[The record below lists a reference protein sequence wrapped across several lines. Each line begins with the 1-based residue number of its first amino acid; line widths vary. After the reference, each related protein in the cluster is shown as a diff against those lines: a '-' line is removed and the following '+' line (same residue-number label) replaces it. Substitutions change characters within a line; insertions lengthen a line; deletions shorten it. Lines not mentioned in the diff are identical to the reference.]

1 MQETVLAIIEMIGI
15 ALLLSVLYL
24 VPLLVLALFRKACFA
39 VLKRNFIGY
48 FSNPTGYVF
57 LCAFVLLTSVAAF
70 WPHRFFT
77 SNMATLD
84 QLNLVLPYIM
94 LIFIPAITMSVWAEE
109 RREGTDELLL
119 TIPAGDFDIALGKYL
134 AATSIFT
141 ASLLYSMLANFFVL
155 NWLALGGTDIGLF
168 LTTYLGYWFMGL
180 AMLAIGMVASFLTRN
195 LTVGFILGAAFN
207 APLAFAAKADV
218 IIPNTNVAQAI
229 SHWSLSHHFESFGRG
244 VVSIASV
251 SYFLLIAVVGFY
263 VCLVLIGRRHW
274 MSGSHGAFR
283 GLLHAIA
290 IVSLV
295 GIFAGVTLI
304 FRYHDVV
311 RVDATSERIASLS
324 PDTLTRIDELNLE
337 RPVYVEAYLS
347 QTLPDQ
353 FVKTKYDIISLLEEF
368 RARAGDKVIVNIH
381 DDLEP
386 FSEEA
391 RQAELRYGIRP
402 VPVRTE
408 THGAYADEQIYLA
421 AVFSCGLE
429 RVVVPFIGPGA
440 SVEYE
445 LVRSLC
451 TVARQSGSGENQ
463 GAPSRKSLGVLLTDA
478 QMQGGIDFSQLPNI
492 ARIPQQAILD
502 ELEKQYKIDFVDP
515 NKPIET
521 DEYDVLL
528 VVQPSSL
535 TQPQLE
541 NLIAAIRAGQ
551 RTALFEDPA
560 PLLIRGAP
568 ATDEPKRQQPGMM
581 GMAPPEQKGNIE
593 ALWRMLGIRLV
604 RASQGMRQPAS
615 RPGQGDEIVW
625 QPFTAAVW
633 QSYNPYPRVRE
644 FPESVVFANVNAE
657 GGEGTFNSLQPAVSG
672 LYEVAFM
679 APGALDERADSDK
692 SDEAK
697 KLVVTPLVRLGTD
710 TSILSM
716 ERLRSGGASAS
727 VLLKEITDPKD
738 DRIQRIPLRPED
750 EKFFAEAGRLK
761 TGEDYVLAARIQS
774 EELVDKTSAD
784 SGDSPAGIDVIVVSD
799 IDVLD
804 RLWISV
810 RNVPDRDLNFQFQ
823 NVALVLNLLDV
834 LAGDERFV
842 NIRKRQAN
850 YASLRLIEDRVRVAE
865 TRTVEEIDAFEQE
878 INELR
883 SEAATKRKENE
894 ARLQAEVDEL
904 ERAGQLD
911 SRRMRE
917 ARQKLEWQQ
926 QRNKEEAENEGER
939 LVRRLREN
947 LLQNRREL
955 ELDKLS
961 IQNQIKVLAV
971 MFPPIA
977 PLFVGVI
984 VFVARRLREREG
996 VSKERLR

>member
-1 MQETVLAIIEMIGI
+1 
-15 ALLLSVLYL
+15 
-24 VPLLVLALFRKACFA
+24 
-39 VLKRNFIGY
+39 
-48 FSNPTGYVF
+48 
-57 LCAFVLLTSVAAF
+57 
-70 WPHRFFT
+70 
-77 SNMATLD
+77 
-84 QLNLVLPYIM
+84 
-94 LIFIPAITMSVWAEE
+94 
-109 RREGTDELLL
+109 
-119 TIPAGDFDIALGKYL
+119 
-134 AATSIFT
+134 
-141 ASLLYSMLANFFVL
+141 
-155 NWLALGGTDIGLF
+155 
-168 LTTYLGYWFMGL
+168 
-180 AMLAIGMVASFLTRN
+180 
-195 LTVGFILGAAFN
+195 
-207 APLAFAAKADV
+207 
-218 IIPNTNVAQAI
+218 
-229 SHWSLSHHFESFGRG
+229 
-244 VVSIASV
+244 
-251 SYFLLIAVVGFY
+251 
-263 VCLVLIGRRHW
+263 
-274 MSGSHGAFR
+274 
-283 GLLHAIA
+283 
-290 IVSLV
+290 
-295 GIFAGVTLI
+295 
-304 FRYHDVV
+304 
-311 RVDATSERIASLS
+311 
-324 PDTLTRIDELNLE
+324 
-337 RPVYVEAYLS
+337 
-347 QTLPDQ
+347 
-353 FVKTKYDIISLLEEF
+353 
-368 RARAGDKVIVNIH
+368 
-381 DDLEP
+381 
-386 FSEEA
+386 
-391 RQAELRYGIRP
+391 
-402 VPVRTE
+402 
-408 THGAYADEQIYLA
+408 
-421 AVFSCGLE
+421 
-429 RVVVPFIGPGA
+429 
-440 SVEYE
+440 
-445 LVRSLC
+445 
-451 TVARQSGSGENQ
+451 
-463 GAPSRKSLGVLLTDA
+463 
-478 QMQGGIDFSQLPNI
+478 
-492 ARIPQQAILD
+492 
-502 ELEKQYKIDFVDP
+502 
-515 NKPIET
+515 
-521 DEYDVLL
+521 
-528 VVQPSSL
+528 
-535 TQPQLE
+535 
-541 NLIAAIRAGQ
+541 
-551 RTALFEDPA
+551 
-560 PLLIRGAP
+560 
-568 ATDEPKRQQPGMM
+568 MM
-581 GMAPPEQKGNIE
+581 GMVPPEQKGNIE

-604 RASQGMRQPAS
+604 RASQGMRQQAS

-679 APGALDERADSDK
+679 APGAIDERADSDK
-692 SDEAK
+692 PDEAK

-727 VLLKEITDPKD
+727 VLLKEITDPQD

-774 EELVDKTSAD
+774 EELVENASAD
-784 SGDSPAGIDVIVVSD
+784 SGDSSIGIDVIVVSD

-810 RNVPDRDLNFQFQ
+810 RNVPDRDINFQFQ

-883 SEAATKRKENE
+883 SEAAQKRKENV
-894 ARLQAEVDEL
+894 AKLQAEVDEL